1 MSEIL
6 FVPYPTDTT
15 AFLSSASSSL
25 LSTLLTQTQIYSY
38 DFLSDTPVSTYSGR
52 FIWEDREEMEEECFL
67 EEAREWI
74 ETRTEVKKDYYGFDF
89 EAETP
94 IQTGQFIWET
104 VEKKVDPVMEAERLS
119 LSTMATSD

>member
-38 DFLSDTPVSTYSGR
+38 DFLSDTPVSTDSGR

-74 ETRTEVKKDYYGFDF
+74 ETQAEAKKDYYGFDF

-94 IQTGQFIWET
+94 IQAGQFIWET